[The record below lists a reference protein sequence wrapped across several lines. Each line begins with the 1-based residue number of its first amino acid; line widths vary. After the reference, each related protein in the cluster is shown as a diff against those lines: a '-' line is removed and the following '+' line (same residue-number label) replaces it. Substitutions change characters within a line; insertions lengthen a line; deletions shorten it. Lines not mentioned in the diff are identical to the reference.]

1 MKLFFLYHL
10 TSLLT
15 QSRYTSVA
23 AIVAFIDLRDKI
35 RYTDETQQKMI
46 EVSSKQSTVTMNEAQ
61 LAAMVENAKKS
72 SWQENL
78 HNAADAQH
86 RFMLPGR
93 NIDDGKDTPEYVKNI
108 DKLSEEILSK
118 EKERRNNAKNDQ
130 SETRFWR

>member
-1 MKLFFLYHL
+1 MVGA
-10 TSLLT
+10 SST
-15 QSRYTSVA
+15 QS
-23 AIVAFIDLRDKI
+23 
-35 RYTDETQQKMI
+35 
-46 EVSSKQSTVTMNEAQ
+46 EVTRNEAQ

-93 NIDDGKDTPEYVKNI
+93 DVDDGNDTPEYVKNI
-108 DKLSEEILSK
+108 DKRSEEILSK
-118 EKERRNNAKNDQ
+118 EKERRNNDKNDQ

>member
-1 MKLFFLYHL
+1 MIEG
-10 TSLLT
+10 SST
-15 QSRYTSVA
+15 QS
-23 AIVAFIDLRDKI
+23 
-35 RYTDETQQKMI
+35 
-46 EVSSKQSTVTMNEAQ
+46 EVTRNEAQ

-93 NIDDGKDTPEYVKNI
+93 DVDDGNDTPEYVKNI
-108 DKLSEEILSK
+108 DKRSEEILSK
-118 EKERRNNAKNDQ
+118 EKERRNNDQ